1 MDAEHKPFDELLAYR
16 RICGTFRSRFRA
28 KLDLVL
34 GSPSVLNLPLM
45 IDPGDRRISS
55 SDDTNSVDIDVIEN
69 AS

>member
-1 MDAEHKPFDELLAYR
+1 MDAKHKPLDKLLAYR
-16 RICGTFRSRFRA
+16 RICGTFRSRSRA

-34 GSPSVLNLPLM
+34 GSPAVLNLPLM
-45 IDPGDRRISS
+45 IDPGDRRISL